1 MIWSFQ
7 INLWYVLDSYI
18 CSSNTTFTCQIVG
31 HIDCMMR
38 QPVTDIPN
46 NMLPYFS
53 RIFSPPKLQRQTN
66 CLQIYLLRKKN
77 LFGFHYNILKIIPPT
92 IHVFWGRKSRQWYP
106 NMKHQAAIIYIAIY
120 DFILAIRVTLK
131 SSLYILQALLKPSL
145 SCIHVVRSIIY

>member
-1 MIWSFQ
+1 
-7 INLWYVLDSYI
+7 
-18 CSSNTTFTCQIVG
+18 
-31 HIDCMMR
+31 MMR

-66 CLQIYLLRKKN
+66 CLQIYLLRKKIF
-77 LFGFHYNILKIIPPT
+77 LVFTIICILKIIPPT